1 MTTTAPASAPA
12 SAPPS
17 VVAESKDLL
26 LAYLDALTLAEPIQ
40 ARLWQMAELT
50 VTQIAVL
57 RELRGGPRSS
67 GKLGRAVGLS
77 PTSITRLLDRLE
89 RRGLIS
95 RRRDSEDRRVVEV
108 HLALDGERLLGEIRL
123 LRGSPLHRAVQSLS
137 SEERRR
143 LTSGLR
149 RLVELARDISAREE
163 EPQ

>member
-1 MTTTAPASAPA
+1 MTTTAPPSAE
-12 SAPPS
+12 
-17 VVAESKDLL
+17 AETKELL

-57 RELRGGPRSS
+57 RQLRGGPRSS

-108 HLALDGERLLGEIRL
+108 HLAPDGDRLLGEIRL
-123 LRGSPLHRAVQSLS
+123 LRGSPLHRAVESLS

-149 RLVELARDISAREE
+149 RLIELARDISAREE